1 MSLIRY
7 VHVHRISF
15 LPQTLL
21 VNQGLQHLKTQ
32 SPECKDNHLKCPQTS
47 SWSQS
52 AGFIKRVCNTVK
64 SMGVHVYGSGLWLA
78 LQLGDLQALTAL
90 VG

>member
-15 LPQTLL
+15 LPQILL
-21 VNQGLQHLKTQ
+21 VNQGLEHLKTQ
-32 SPECKDNHLKCPQTS
+32 SSECKDNNLRCPQTS
-47 SWSQS
+47 SWGQS
-52 AGFIKRVCNTVK
+52 AGFIKRICNAVK
-64 SMGVHVYGSGLWLA
+64 SMGVHVYGSGLRLA
-78 LQLGDLQALTAL
+78 LQLGDLQPLTAL